1 MTVALQQDVPLM
13 PRIYNPRLI
22 ITETHISIQPK
33 EIWGSY
39 SSENVDIGLM
49 DMTSVDYES
58 CLPVDANLACSNPA
72 EGDKNPQHAF
82 LRMESKT
89 IGPNKS

>member
-1 MTVALQQDVPLM
+1 M

-22 ITETHISIQPK
+22 IAETHMPIQPK

-39 SSENVDIGLM
+39 SSENVDIDLM
-49 DMTSVDYES
+49 DMTSVDYGS
-58 CLPVDANLACSNPA
+58 CLPVVAKLAGSNPA
-72 EGDKNPQHAF
+72 KGDKNPQHAF
-82 LRMESKT
+82 LRMGSKT